1 MPLPKTLLQKYPAIN
16 FVETGTFQGEGVI
29 FASQYDYKA
38 IHSIEIDANMAR
50 DAKDKFRDCLRINI
64 WQGKS
69 EEVLP
74 SVIGQLQGSIT
85 FWLDAHME
93 SNLTATNC
101 PILKELACITP
112 ILTDRKV
119 NVLIDDWRL
128 MSTDL
133 RKKVLLYV
141 SKLPGNVKSG
151 FEDTHIAPA
160 DIFWF
165 TYRS

>member
-16 FVETGTFQGEGVI
+16 FVETGTFQGEGVL
-29 FASQYDYKA
+29 FASQYNYRA
-38 IHSIEIDANMAR
+38 IHSIEADVNLAR
-50 DAKDKFRDCLRINI
+50 DAKDKFQSSLRINI

-69 EEVLP
+69 EDLLP
-74 SVIGQLQGSIT
+74 SVISRLQGSIT

-101 PILKELACITP
+101 PVLKELACITP

-128 MSTDL
+128 MSDDL
-133 RKKVLLYV
+133 REKIQLYV
-141 SKLPGNVKSG
+141 ANLSNVKSG
-151 FEDTHIAPA
+151 FEDTHIAAA

-165 TYRS
+165 TYRP